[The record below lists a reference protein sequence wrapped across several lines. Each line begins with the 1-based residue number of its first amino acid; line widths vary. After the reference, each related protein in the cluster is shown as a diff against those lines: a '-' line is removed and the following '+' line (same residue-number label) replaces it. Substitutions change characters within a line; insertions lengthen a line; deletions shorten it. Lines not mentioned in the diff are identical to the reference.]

1 MPALGDVTRR
11 ILGVNKP
18 AGDDH
23 DDDDSAYDD
32 PNTESLKSRPRSAR
46 PLTAPVSGDHLVTT
60 GVEHHVVTS
69 ESPPTRLAGISQLSK
84 SPVRNLFPSSSS
96 DPLISFE
103 FVTFSAFLPNRPLT
117 FRTWSLSNSNMTH
130 SRVGFGRMVE
140 RHVRVKA
147 FARAHLSSASSGGNV
162 PRAIVFPAH
171 CV

>member
-1 MPALGDVTRR
+1 MSKPDSRPASVPALGDVTRR

-23 DDDDSAYDD
+23 DDDDDSAYDD

-96 DPLISFE
+96 DPRAQSRSSTLVDADSIQDDKGGFFVIN
-103 FVTFSAFLPNRPLT
+103 FVTNNQYLNL
-117 FRTWSLSNSNMTH
+117 
-130 SRVGFGRMVE
+130 
-140 RHVRVKA
+140 
-147 FARAHLSSASSGGNV
+147 
-162 PRAIVFPAH
+162 
-171 CV
+171 C